1 MSEKESKAKKI
12 STESYKGVRDFY
24 PADMAIQNHI
34 FNTWKQVVE
43 KFGYQEY
50 SASVLEPAELYRA
63 KSGEELVNEQ
73 TYTFTDRGE
82 REVTLRPEM
91 TPTVA
96 RMVAGKKRELSF
108 PLRWYSI
115 PNLFRYEQPQ
125 RGRLREHWQLNVD
138 LFGVKSLQAEVEV
151 ISLAVEIL
159 RAFGLKDQQFAV
171 RINNRKIVNFIMN
184 EVLELSS
191 ENAHALAKLIDR
203 KAKMPTSEFATKT
216 EAIVGL
222 KSDLFKELINSQNF
236 ESFVSILPVS
246 MRTYE
251 GILETKSVIENL
263 ETLGITNVVFDQTLM
278 RGFDYYTGT
287 IFEIFDTNPDNRRS
301 VFGGGRYDDLLS
313 IFGQEKVPAVGF
325 GAGDVV
331 MKDLLETYGLLPAS
345 TSKTRLYIA
354 LMDEGSTAFAQDLAQ
369 SLREA
374 GVSVALDYSG
384 KKVGD
389 QIKYADKNSIP
400 FVTVIGVDEVKSG
413 QFKIKNMATG
423 EEKVATEKEIIGM
436 VK

>member
-1 MSEKESKAKKI
+1 MSKNESEMKKI

-24 PADMAIQNHI
+24 PAEMAVQNHI
-34 FNTWKQVVE
+34 FTTWKKVVE

-50 SASVLEPAELYRA
+50 GASMLESAELYRA

-73 TYTFTDRGE
+73 TYTFTDRGD

-96 RMVAGKKRELSF
+96 RMVAAKKRELSF

-138 LFGVKSLQAEVEV
+138 LFGVKSLQAEVEI

-191 ENAHALAKLIDR
+191 ESAHTLAKLIDR
-203 KAKMPTSEFATKT
+203 KAKMPASEFATKT
-216 EAIVGL
+216 EALVGL

-236 ESFVSILPVS
+236 ENFVSILPVS

-251 GILETKSVIENL
+251 GIVETKSVIENL
-263 ETLGITNVVFDQTLM
+263 EKLGITNVVFDQTLM

-331 MKDLLETYGLLPAS
+331 MKDLLETYGLLPTE

-354 LMDEGSTAFAQDLAQ
+354 LADDSATAFAQDLAQ
-369 SLREA
+369 NLREA
-374 GVSVALDYSG
+374 GISVALDYSG
-384 KKVGD
+384 KKIGD
-389 QIKYADKNSIP
+389 QVKYADKNKIP
-400 FVTVIGVDEVKSG
+400 FVTVVGADEIKSG

-423 EEKVATEKEIIGM
+423 EERVVTEKEITNI